1 MLHGAAGPA
10 GGKKAWYRHA
20 TPPVPAWFRVN
31 PTASGPLRSELAA
44 EGELDAFLVVA
55 VRRLR
60 TERHRQADDQ
70 RTDRRLP
77 VQRDAGRGA
86 QGAGVEALVIL
97 VGVVDIGEQRDA
109 RRVDVLQEWQWQIQ
123 LGRAQHL
130 EGAADGLRIIAA
142 ETIAP
147 GVRRAAVDAD
157 ARAERIVL
165 EAAHVT
171 YAAGEEVGEER
182 EVLAHVLHDV
192 AGSLGLGGG
201 FQGGELVVVEA
212 VFPVGLSITDLANE
226 IQHEALADRPVMIG
240 FGRELPV
247 LHGGTRQGDIGLG
260 RQQATAGGC
269 PVSVAGIVVPAQR
282 ARPRV
287 DRPVA
292 DFILV
297 VDQLQRAVAGNE
309 VDLVAADAQADPYAI
324 GFADR
329 YAKVAGEAFGAG
341 AVVGEILVA
350 VVGLRV
356 VDAVADADAV
366 VGQIGVVI
374 IGPEAGLVGA
384 ARAADG
390 EAVTAAEQVVLAQR
404 SVEDDA
410 GVLRI
415 ADAELH
421 AARGL
426 LLDLDRD
433 VHLVLAARHQF
444 LVDVHL
450 LEITQPLQADLG
462 AVDRR
467 LRIHRTLEL
476 AHFPAQHVVLGL
488 GVAGEYHAA
497 YIHALARFDVH
508 GQVDRVLVL
517 VQLRDRGHLGVGVAD
532 IGQHRLDRLAA
543 VLDRAAIED
552 VAILDEHELAHGR
565 LGKDQVAEQLD
576 VGDLVDFAFL
586 DAGVD
591 VYVAFVRRDRHLGG
605 VDAEIRVAAVH
616 VIRLQ
621 LFQVA
626 GKLFAGILVVLGVPG
641 QQVWR
646 T

>member
-1 MLHGAAGPA
+1 MGRCRSDDHFHLHRNFHRLQLLPCG
-10 GGKKAWYRHA
+10 
-20 TPPVPAWFRVN
+20 
-31 PTASGPLRSELAA
+31 LRRGLRAQ
-44 EGELDAFLVVA
+44 
-55 VRRLR
+55 RRLR
-60 TERHRQADDQ
+60 AAPSQRSQKLVLPQRAQSMVPRRDRPRQGTAPGRPARHGAHQAPASREDSRLRHALAQGRQHSPAQ
-70 RTDRRLP
+70 GQATRRPRRVP
-77 VQRDAGRGA
+77 VLQPHLQAAGRAYGKPTPRLRRGGDA
-86 QGAGVEALVIL
+86 VTGVAIDAKYDDVLLPFARLMAKELHANAGKGDRPGWLMMTPAIGMLEIYYHAAKLQKAIKDGNGEGIREYAADVANMAMMLLDVCGGLGAG
-97 VGVVDIGEQRDA
+97 
-109 RRVDVLQEWQWQIQ
+109 
-123 LGRAQHL
+123 
-130 EGAADGLRIIAA
+130 
-142 ETIAP
+142 
-147 GVRRAAVDAD
+147 
-157 ARAERIVL
+157 
-165 EAAHVT
+165 
-171 YAAGEEVGEER
+171 
-182 EVLAHVLHDV
+182 
-192 AGSLGLGGG
+192 
-201 FQGGELVVVEA
+201 
-212 VFPVGLSITDLANE
+212 
-226 IQHEALADRPVMIG
+226 RPVMVG

-508 GQVDRVLVL
+508 GQVD
-517 VQLRDRGHLGVGVAD
+517 Q
-532 IGQHRLDRLAA
+532 IG
-543 VLDRAAIED
+543 RA
-552 VAILDEHELAHGR
+552 
-565 LGKDQVAEQLD
+565 
-576 VGDLVDFAFL
+576 
-586 DAGVD
+586 
-591 VYVAFVRRDRHLGG
+591 
-605 VDAEIRVAAVH
+605 H
-616 VIRLQ
+616 V
-621 LFQVA
+621 
-626 GKLFAGILVVLGVPG
+626 
-641 QQVWR
+641 
-646 T
+646 